1 MTWTF
6 SIEKNKEFVSGLLWN
21 PLSGTPAEEV
31 RSAFKPSGKETQMY
45 AAQVN
50 ADLAVWRANGDLQV
64 GFGTGIDGA
73 REGQYSIAAAI
84 ADQIEEDSGARN
96 FLCAVEAPN
105 SKWILVAQQEGVILP
120 EGDQCGSED
129 PIRSAVLSYLS
140 NGGTWDVIIAPAHWG
155 IYNSEERT
163 LESLLPRHRRGGI
176 DYKKEWQLVSVKP
189 SHKKNL
195 LLVVAI
201 AAVGILAYVG
211 NQYYQ
216 DYKAAQ
222 RAAEQARLALQS
234 QYANQ
239 PVQLTPPWHEKALA
253 REVFSRCMAGFDEFG
268 SFWPGNWTPISADCR
283 NGMISAM
290 WQRGENG
297 WIEHLSSLRPEIN
310 ISADGNV
317 ASHSISIG
325 EVERKNNTES
335 LPDGRMRMLEMH
347 SNAQRYGVTVSIT
360 EAPQQVVLPGQAP
373 ADQPPPQWKELQ
385 VRIDGQ
391 GMTPEVLLEVMDGPA
406 FRLESVMMNFNAGSI
421 FWSMEG
427 KQYVQP

>member
-6 SIEKNKEFVSGLLWN
+6 SIEKNREFVSGLLWN
-21 PLSGTPAEEV
+21 PLLGTPGDEV
-31 RSAFKPSGKETQMY
+31 RSALKSSGKETLRY
-45 AAQVN
+45 AEQVN
-50 ADLAVWRANGDLQV
+50 ADFAVWRAKGDLQV
-64 GFGTGIDGA
+64 GFGAGIDGA

-84 ADQIEEDSGARN
+84 ADQIEEESGARN

-105 SKWILVAQQEGVILP
+105 NKWLLVAQREGIILP
-120 EGDQCGSED
+120 EGDQCSAED
-129 PIRSAVLSYLS
+129 PIRSAVLNYLS
-140 NGGTWDVIIAPAHWG
+140 GATWDLIIAPAHWG
-155 IYNSEERT
+155 IYNAEERT
-163 LESLLPRHRRGGI
+163 LDSILPKGRRGGI
-176 DYKKEWQLVSVKP
+176 DYRKEWQLVSVKP

-195 LLVVAI
+195 LLLVAI
-201 AAVGILAYVG
+201 AAVGVLAYMG

-222 RAAEQARLALQS
+222 HAAEQARLALQS

-239 PVQLTPPWHEKALA
+239 PVQTAPPWHAKALA
-253 REVFSRCMAGFDEFG
+253 KDDFDRCMAGFDAFG

-290 WQRGENG
+290 WQRGENA

-310 ISADGNV
+310 ISTDGNV

-325 EVERKNNTES
+325 ESERKNNTED
-335 LPDGRMRMLEMH
+335 LPDGRIRTLEMH
-347 SNAQRYGVTVSIT
+347 SKAQRYGVMVNIT
-360 EAPQQVVLPGQAP
+360 EAPQPVVLPGQAQ

-391 GMTPEVLLEVMDGPA
+391 GIPPEVLLEVMDGPA